1 MWLVR
6 KALTPIL
13 VAIAKANGH
22 AHPEEWATKVVSFL

>member
-1 MWLVR
+1 MWFVR

-22 AHPEEWATKVVSFL
+22 VQPEEWAARVVSFL